1 MVTSSLDN
9 TFNRNELSISRLANT
24 LSFQKFNS
32 DSNCSPI
39 FDNTIEVLD
48 ENNFPKID
56 NLNVLITGILKEVEG
71 IISTSIEHDSR
82 TNTISKFKLNANG
95 DKVEVSL
102 SDETP
107 PCIKGKLSPLLT
119 VCVFALNYFGQAN
132 RSSHI
137 QDTNFN
143 KSYRKALKE
152 FIKCC
157 SFQNNHKICKTRI
170 EKINKELLKINT
182 SLQINKGKSE
192 SSPCWKISNGQY
204 EFSVSSCMQKA
215 GVKGPAF
222 CVQGCYSKALKD
234 FLFSLYKENYLNEI
248 RADTNEPKQDSI
260 KLNFEQ
266 ELSSNVSQNI
276 PLIDTYISKDKS
288 NTTECMEEVSKSN
301 VSCEEKISFEDLCNN
316 LPHDYPDKLIDLIQ
330 DSYTLR
336 SSIQSCELTDYAPIL
351 LSSYKSLE
359 GHLHYLLGKVGIK
372 VNPTGLFSDFLK
384 DDFGYYH
391 LPETK
396 CTNTE
401 LVKSIEEA
409 FNYYKCKRDGHIH
422 FGMLING
429 TCYTNTIFRKDKAI
443 KIIDEIFKIIQKTV
457 KAIR

>member
-1 MVTSSLDN
+1 MGNNITDRLKYKESVVKFSKKYGVAKAAYK
-9 TFNRNELSISRLANT
+9 FGECKRNELSFSRLANT

-170 EKINKELLKINT
+170 DKWVADKTRHMIETLDTEIERD
-182 SLQINKGKSE
+182 SLMVVLDAIYMKAKWE
-192 SSPCWKISNGQY
+192 EPFDSS
-204 EFSVSSCMQKA
+204 
-215 GVKGPAF
+215 
-222 CVQGCYSKALKD
+222 
-234 FLFSLYKENYLNEI
+234 
-248 RADTNEPKQDSI
+248 
-260 KLNFEQ
+260 
-266 ELSSNVSQNI
+266 
-276 PLIDTYISKDKS
+276 
-288 NTTECMEEVSKSN
+288 
-301 VSCEEKISFEDLCNN
+301 
-316 LPHDYPDKLIDLIQ
+316 
-330 DSYTLR
+330 
-336 SSIQSCELTDYAPIL
+336 LTDTDMFHNFP
-351 LSSYKSLE
+351 
-359 GHLHYLLGKVGIK
+359 
-372 VNPTGLFSDFLK
+372 
-384 DDFGYYH
+384 
-391 LPETK
+391 
-396 CTNTE
+396 
-401 LVKSIEEA
+401 
-409 FNYYKCKRDGHIH
+409 
-422 FGMLING
+422 
-429 TCYTNTIFRKDKAI
+429 
-443 KIIDEIFKIIQKTV
+443 
-457 KAIR
+457 